1 MRLTIWEATRI
12 QGRIDDDAPWL
23 FTETEFSGHFRM
35 LLHLVTRLSWIG
47 ALVNSGAVEKL
58 CRSSRSTLATPKGT
72 NLELQTLQTPCL
84 FPDVARNPNM
94 DGSWSDAATF
104 VGISSIRSSSSSSG
118 CSSHVVEVD
127 EAAIVFVVVDTDIYR
142 NSSSKSSSSRSSRCH
157 RRRAGGGGGGG
168 SSGVV
173 VVLYVGCDSW

>member
-1 MRLTIWEATRI
+1 
-12 QGRIDDDAPWL
+12 
-23 FTETEFSGHFRM
+23 M

-47 ALVNSGAVEKL
+47 APVNSGAVEKL

-84 FPDVARNPNM
+84 FPNVARNPNM

-104 VGISSIRSSSSSSG
+104 VGISSIRSSSSSG
-118 CSSHVVEVD
+118 CSSHVVEVH

-157 RRRAGGGGGGG
+157 RRRGGGGRGGG